1 MSHLRLNRDKIRYRM
16 EVMGFTPAELARQ
29 LGESRQL
36 TSYILKE
43 GGPNYAPRLGEVL
56 KCDPMDLVE
65 SSVRCPKGFGISKG
79 KVYRKSGGKSNGRAG
94 SI

>member
-1 MSHLRLNRDKIRYRM
+1 MSYLRLKRDEILRQMKK
-16 EVMGFTPAELARQ
+16 MGFTPAELSRQ

-56 KCDPMDLVE
+56 KCDPMELIE
-65 SSVRCPKGFGISKG
+65 SSIRIPKGFGISKG
-79 KVYRKSGGKSNGRAG
+79 KVYRKSGGTS
-94 SI
+94 

>member
-1 MSHLRLNRDKIRYRM
+1 MSYLRLNRDKVRYQM

-56 KCDPMDLVE
+56 KCDPMDLIE
-65 SSVRCPKGFGISKG
+65 SNIRLPKGFGISKG
-79 KVYRKSGGKSNGRAG
+79 KIYRKSGGENG
-94 SI
+94 